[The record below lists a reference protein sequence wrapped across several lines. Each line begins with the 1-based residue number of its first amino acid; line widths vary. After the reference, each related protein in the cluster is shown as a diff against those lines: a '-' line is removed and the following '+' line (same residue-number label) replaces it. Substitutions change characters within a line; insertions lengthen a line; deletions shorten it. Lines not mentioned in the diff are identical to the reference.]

1 MRYGVK
7 KRVKI
12 HKFNIFLLIL
22 ILTTCFCWYY
32 ITEIRPLVI
41 EYVLADVR
49 NQMNLMI
56 NELIFKE
63 ISDNTV
69 TYNTLVHIEKGNDG
83 QITSI
88 SSDVANMNRLKMT
101 IEDKILNKILKIGK
115 INVKVPIGSFFGNEL
130 LLGRGPEIN
139 ISAVPLAEVYAKFEN
154 QFDSAGVN
162 QTRHRIFIN
171 YDVKLKLM
179 LPGKREE
186 TVVSSS
192 VCVAETI
199 VVGLVPR
206 LFSGS
211 QN

>member
-1 MRYGVK
+1 MRRATR
-7 KRVKI
+7 KRNKI
-12 HKFNIFLLIL
+12 KVILLIFIL
-22 ILTTCFCWYY
+22 IACFSWYY
-32 ITEIRPLVI
+32 INEIRPLVI

-49 NQMNLMI
+49 NQMNLMV
-56 NELIFKE
+56 NELVFKE

-69 TYNTLVHIEKGNDG
+69 TYNTLVHIEKGTDG

-88 SSDVANMNRLKMT
+88 SSDISNMNKLKMT

-115 INVKVPIGSFFGNEL
+115 INVEVPIGSFFGNEL

-139 ISAVPLAEVYAKFEN
+139 ISAVPVAEVYAKFEN
-154 QFDSAGVN
+154 QFNSAGVN
-162 QTRHRIFIN
+162 QTQHRIMLN
-171 YDVKLKLM
+171 YDLKLKLM

-192 VCVAETI
+192 VCVAETV